1 MYPKVLLTLIENLR
15 KLPGVGAKTAERYA
29 FALLNLSDEEIQIFA
44 RSLID
49 SKSKLHYCHT
59 CGNITDKD
67 ICLICSD
74 EKRDQSTICVVQDV
88 KDVIAIE
95 RIKQYKGVYHVL
107 HGVISTSKGIM
118 PDDIAIDSLMTRV
131 KEGVVEV
138 ILATNPTVEGEMTAL
153 YIAKRLENKVE
164 RITRLAHGLP
174 MGAHMDYA
182 DELTLI
188 KAMEGRRKIV

>member
-1 MYPKVLLTLIENLR
+1 MYPNVLLTLIENLR
-15 KLPGVGAKTAERYA
+15 KLPGVGAKTADRYA
-29 FALLNLSDEEIQIFA
+29 FALLNLSDEEIQVMA
-44 RSLID
+44 KALTD
-49 SKSKLHYCHT
+49 SKSKLHFCPI

-67 ICLICSD
+67 TCMICSD
-74 EKRDQSTICVVQDV
+74 DKRDHSTICVVQDV

-118 PDDIAIDSLMTRV
+118 PDDLSIDSLVSRV
-131 KEGVVEV
+131 SVNVEEV

-153 YIAKRLENKVE
+153 YLAKRLESKVGK
-164 RITRLAHGLP
+164 ITRLAHGLP

-188 KAMEGRRKIV
+188 KAMEGRQKI

>member
-1 MYPKVLLTLIENLR
+1 MYPNLLLTLIENLR

-29 FALLNLSDEEIQIFA
+29 FALLNLSDEEIQVMA
-44 RSLID
+44 KALTD
-49 SKSKLHYCHT
+49 SKSKLHFCPI

-67 ICLICSD
+67 TCMICSD
-74 EKRDQSTICVVQDV
+74 DKRDHSTICVVQDV

-118 PDDIAIDSLMTRV
+118 PDDLSIDSLVSRV
-131 KEGVVEV
+131 SENVEEV

-153 YIAKRLENKVE
+153 YLAKRLESKVGK
-164 RITRLAHGLP
+164 ITRLAHGLP

-188 KAMEGRRKIV
+188 KAMEGRQKI

>member
-1 MYPKVLLTLIENLR
+1 MYPSVLQTLIENLR

-29 FALLNLSDEEIQIFA
+29 FALLNLSDEEIQTMA
-44 RSLID
+44 NALIQ
-49 SKSKLHYCHT
+49 SKSKLHFCSV

-67 ICLICSD
+67 KCSICLD
-74 EKRDQSTICVVQDV
+74 EKRDHSTICVVQDV
-88 KDVIAIE
+88 KDVVAIE
-95 RIKQYKGVYHVL
+95 RIKQFNGVYHVL

-118 PDDIAIDSLMTRV
+118 PDDLSIEALLLRTNTPVDEI
-131 KEGVVEV
+131 

-153 YIAKRLENKVE
+153 YLAKRLENKVGK
-164 RITRLAHGLP
+164 ITRLAHGLP

-188 KAMEGRRKIV
+188 KAIEGRHKI

>member
-1 MYPKVLLTLIENLR
+1 MYPNILLTLIENLR

-29 FALLNLSDEEIQIFA
+29 FALLNLSDEEIQTLA
-44 RSLID
+44 KALVD
-49 SKSKLHYCHT
+49 SKTKLHFCQT

-74 EKRDQSTICVVQDV
+74 EKRDHSTVCVVQDV
-88 KDVIAIE
+88 KDVVAIE

-118 PDDIAIDSLMTRV
+118 PDDLSIDSLMKRV
-131 KEGVVEV
+131 SDGIEEV

-153 YIAKRLENKVE
+153 YLAKRLESKVGK
-164 RITRLAHGLP
+164 ITRLAHGLP

-188 KAMEGRRKIV
+188 KAMEGRQKI

>member
-1 MYPKVLLTLIENLR
+1 MYPNILLTLIENLR

-29 FALLNLSDEEIQIFA
+29 FALLNLSDEEIQTLA
-44 RSLID
+44 KALVD
-49 SKSKLHYCHT
+49 SKTKLHFCQI
-59 CGNITDKD
+59 CGNITDKEL
-67 ICLICSD
+67 CLICAD
-74 EKRDQSTICVVQDV
+74 EKRDHSTVCVVQDV
-88 KDVIAIE
+88 KDVVAIE

-118 PDDIAIDSLMTRV
+118 PDDLSIDSLMKRV
-131 KEGVVEV
+131 NDGIEEV

-153 YIAKRLENKVE
+153 YLAKRLESKVGK
-164 RITRLAHGLP
+164 ITRLAHGLP

-188 KAMEGRRKIV
+188 KAMEGRQKI

>member
-138 ILATNPTVEGEMTAL
+138 ILATNPTVEGEMTAI

-188 KAMEGRRKIV
+188 KAMEGRQKI

>member
-1 MYPKVLLTLIENLR
+1 MYPNVLLTLIENLR

-29 FALLNLSDEEIQIFA
+29 FALLSLSDDEIQIMA
-44 RSLID
+44 KALIE
-49 SKSKLHYCHT
+49 SKTKLHFCNI

-67 ICLICSD
+67 KCSICADS
-74 EKRDQSTICVVQDV
+74 KRNHSVICVVQDV
-88 KDVIAIE
+88 KDVVAIE
-95 RIKQYKGVYHVL
+95 RIKQFDGVYHVL

-118 PDDIAIDSLMTRV
+118 PDDLSIESLLLRTNEPID
-131 KEGVVEV
+131 EI

-153 YIAKRLENKVE
+153 YLVKRLENKVGK
-164 RITRLAHGLP
+164 ITRLAHGLP

-188 KAMEGRRKIV
+188 KAMEGRHKI

>member
-188 KAMEGRRKIV
+188 KAMEGRQKI

>member
-1 MYPKVLLTLIENLR
+1 MYPNILLTLIENLR

-29 FALLNLSDEEIQIFA
+29 FALLNLSDEEIQTLA
-44 RSLID
+44 KALVD
-49 SKSKLHYCHT
+49 SKTKLHFCQM

-74 EKRDQSTICVVQDV
+74 EKRDHSTVCVVQDV
-88 KDVIAIE
+88 KDVVAIE

-118 PDDIAIDSLMTRV
+118 PDDLSIDSLMKRV
-131 KEGVVEV
+131 SDGVEEV

-153 YIAKRLENKVE
+153 YLAKRLESKVGK
-164 RITRLAHGLP
+164 ITRLAHGLP

-188 KAMEGRRKIV
+188 KAMEGRQKI

>member
-1 MYPKVLLTLIENLR
+1 M
-15 KLPGVGAKTAERYA
+15 
-29 FALLNLSDEEIQIFA
+29 
-44 RSLID
+44 
-49 SKSKLHYCHT
+49 

-74 EKRDQSTICVVQDV
+74 EKRDHSTVCVVQDV
-88 KDVIAIE
+88 KDVVAIE

-118 PDDIAIDSLMTRV
+118 PDDLSIDSLMKRV
-131 KEGVVEV
+131 SDGIEEV

-153 YIAKRLENKVE
+153 YLAKRLESKVGK
-164 RITRLAHGLP
+164 ITRLAHGLP

-188 KAMEGRRKIV
+188 KAMEGRQKI

>member
-1 MYPKVLLTLIENLR
+1 MYPNILLTLIENLR

-29 FALLNLSDEEIQIFA
+29 FALLNLSDEEIQTLA
-44 RSLID
+44 KALVD
-49 SKSKLHYCHT
+49 SKTKLHFCQK

-74 EKRDQSTICVVQDV
+74 EKRDHSTVCVVQDV
-88 KDVIAIE
+88 KDVVAIE

-118 PDDIAIDSLMTRV
+118 PDDLSIDLLMKRV
-131 KEGVVEV
+131 SDGIEEV

-153 YIAKRLENKVE
+153 YLAKRLESKVGK
-164 RITRLAHGLP
+164 ITRLAHGLP

-188 KAMEGRRKIV
+188 KAMEGRQKI

>member
-1 MYPKVLLTLIENLR
+1 MYPSVLQTLIENLR

-29 FALLNLSDEEIQIFA
+29 FALLNLSDEEIQTMA
-44 RSLID
+44 NALIQ
-49 SKSKLHYCHT
+49 SKSKLHFCSV

-67 ICLICSD
+67 KCSICAD
-74 EKRDQSTICVVQDV
+74 DKRDHATICVVQDV
-88 KDVIAIE
+88 KDVVAIE
-95 RIKQYKGVYHVL
+95 RIKQFNGVYHVL

-118 PDDIAIDSLMTRV
+118 PDDLSIEALLLRTNTL
-131 KEGVVEV
+131 VEEI

-153 YIAKRLENKVE
+153 YLAKRLENKVGK
-164 RITRLAHGLP
+164 ITRLAHGLP

-188 KAMEGRRKIV
+188 KAIEGRHKI